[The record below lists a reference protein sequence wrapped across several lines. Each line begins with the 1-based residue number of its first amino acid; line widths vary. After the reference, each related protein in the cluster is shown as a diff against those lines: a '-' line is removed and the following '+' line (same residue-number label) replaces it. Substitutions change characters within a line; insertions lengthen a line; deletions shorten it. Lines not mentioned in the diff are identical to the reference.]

1 MTLRRLFGLDSES
14 EDAGI
19 NVAMSNVTMPLD
31 LALEL
36 IIRQQGQLFTMLNNL
51 QGQVSVGAQIATKMD
66 EQIGHLHSDL
76 VELQQSLVSAAK
88 HPVERVDEQTELRE
102 NKPEREKVH

>member
-36 IIRQQGQLFTMLNNL
+36 IIRQQSQLFTMLNGL
-51 QGQVSVGAQIATKMD
+51 QGQISVGAQIVTTMG
-66 EQIGHLHSDL
+66 EQYTHLHADL
-76 VELQQSLVSAAK
+76 VELQQSLASAAK

-102 NKPEREKVH
+102 NKPEKEKIH